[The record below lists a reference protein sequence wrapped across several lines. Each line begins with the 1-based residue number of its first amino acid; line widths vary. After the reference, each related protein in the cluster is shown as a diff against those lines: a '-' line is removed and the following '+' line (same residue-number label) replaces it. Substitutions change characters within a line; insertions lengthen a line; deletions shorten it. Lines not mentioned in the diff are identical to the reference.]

1 MLIFITRRD
10 ADMATECCTHEGCPN
25 LDQFIIDLENVS

>member
-1 MLIFITRRD
+1 MKGGINMLIFITRRD

-25 LDQFIIDLENVS
+25 LD